1 MTERA
6 DPRTRIVRA
15 AADLLVREGRAGV
28 STRAVSAAAGV
39 QAPAIYRQFGDMHE
53 LLLAAASEVFARYV
67 KQKATR
73 TPLSDPFEELE
84 RGWDLHVAFGLA
96 NPAAYTLIYGE
107 ATTGP
112 AADHERDGYAMLEAL
127 VGRAAETGRLR
138 VSVADA
144 ARMIH
149 AGACGVT
156 LSLISAPPSDRD
168 PRLSHAMRDAVYA
181 AISFPTTK
189 VPAAGKPTVA
199 ARAAALRA
207 ALPEARAALTAG
219 ERELMGE
226 WLDRLATH
234 ESRSRGADHPRRPR

>member
-1 MTERA
+1 MSERA

-15 AADLLVREGRAGV
+15 AADLLAREGRAGV

-67 KQKATR
+67 KQKVAR

-107 ATTGP
+107 ATKGP
-112 AADHERDGYAMLEAL
+112 AADHERNGYAMLEAL

-156 LSLISAPPSDRD
+156 LSLISTPENERD
-168 PRLSHAMRDAVYA
+168 PHLSHAMRDAVHA
-181 AISFPTTK
+181 AIAFPK
-189 VPAAGKPTVA
+189 AKGPAAKSSDLG

-207 ALPEARAALTAG
+207 SLPQARDALSTG

-226 WLDRLATH
+226 WLDRLAK
-234 ESRSRGADHPRRPR
+234 SPRK

>member
-1 MTERA
+1 MTDRA

-15 AADLLVREGRAGV
+15 AADLLAREGRAAV

-73 TPLSDPFEELE
+73 APLDDPFAELE
-84 RGWDLHVAFGLA
+84 HGWDLHVAFGLA

-107 ATTGP
+107 AAHGNGP
-112 AADHERDGYAMLEAL
+112 ATDHERSGYAMLEAL
-127 VGRAAETGRLR
+127 VGRAAATGRVR

-156 LSLISAPPSDRD
+156 LSLISTPKESRD

-181 AISFPTTK
+181 AIFF
-189 VPAAGKPTVA
+189 PAAKGSADGKSTVA
-199 ARAAALRA
+199 ARASALRA
-207 ALPEARAALTAG
+207 ALPEARGSLSAG

-226 WLDRLATH
+226 WLDRLATG
-234 ESRSRGADHPRRPR
+234 EARARGTKK